1 MSDNFKFDTLAL
13 HGGQEVDV
21 TTNSRAVPI
30 YQTTSYLFNSPE
42 HAAALFGLTEFGNI
56 YTRLMN
62 PTTDVL
68 EKRLALLE
76 GGAAAVA
83 TASGMSAE
91 VIALLVITR
100 AGDNIVA
107 ASSLYGGTYT
117 LFSNT
122 FAKLGI
128 EVRFADTSDPESFAR
143 LIDDKTKAV
152 YGETIG
158 NPKLDVFPFE
168 AVAKIA
174 HDNGIPLIIDN
185 TVGTPYLV
193 NPLEW
198 GADIVVH
205 SMTKFIGGHGT
216 SLGGIIVDSGKF
228 DWGNGKFPGFT
239 EPDESYHG
247 MIWWNLPEPLKS
259 LSYILQA
266 RVNFLRDL
274 GPAISPQNSFYL
286 LQGVE
291 TLGLRVQRHSDN
303 AAKVAEF
310 LLNHPK
316 VSWVNYPGLATHASA
331 DLAKRYFR
339 HGFGGLIGFG
349 VKGGLE
355 AGKTVIRNVKL
366 ASHLANIGD
375 AKTLIIHPASTTH
388 QQLTSEQ
395 QLSTGVT
402 PDFIRLSVGIEDV
415 TDIIADLEQ
424 ALAKV

>member
-42 HAAALFGLTEFGNI
+42 HAAALFGLAEFGNI

-76 GGAAAVA
+76 GGAAALA
-83 TASGMSAE
+83 TASGQSAE
-91 VIALLVITR
+91 LLALLVVTR
-100 AGDNIVA
+100 AGDNIVS

-117 LFSNT
+117 LFKNT

-128 EVRFADTSDPESFAR
+128 EVRFADTNDPESFAR

-152 YGETIG
+152 YGETVG

>member
-13 HGGQEVDV
+13 HGGQEVDA

-68 EKRLALLE
+68 EKRIALLE

-205 SMTKFIGGHGT
+205 SMTKFIGGHGN

-239 EPDESYHG
+239 EPDASYHG
-247 MIWWNLPEPLKS
+247 MVWWNLPEPLKS

-303 AAKVAEF
+303 AAKVAEY
-310 LLNHPK
+310 LVNHPK

-331 DLAKRYFR
+331 DLAQRYFR

-388 QQLTSEQ
+388 QQLSEEQ

-402 PDFIRLSVGIEDV
+402 ADFIRLSVGIEDV

-424 ALAKV
+424 ALAAV